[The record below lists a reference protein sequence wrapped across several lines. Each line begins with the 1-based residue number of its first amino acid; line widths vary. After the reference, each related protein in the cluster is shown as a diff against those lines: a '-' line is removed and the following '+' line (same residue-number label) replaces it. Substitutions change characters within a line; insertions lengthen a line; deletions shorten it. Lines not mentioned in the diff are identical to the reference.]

1 VYIIL
6 LTTGFGHGWGTV
18 QTVNAV
24 PDWRGD
30 IMEILGVKMWND
42 VKWWGFVYM
51 VRPLFTL
58 KTAE

>member
-1 VYIIL
+1 VYTIL

-30 IMEILGVKMWND
+30 IIMDLRDTRYKD
-42 VKWWGFVYM
+42 V
-51 VRPLFTL
+51 
-58 KTAE
+58 E